1 MPNTVLSTPVSSS
14 WRESYEIQNLIEYE
28 APNMKSVFFIYDNV
42 RVSGG
47 HSVDNIEY
55 PNYGGW
61 YNTAINETTNKIN
74 VIGFLRSEDYLSKKI
89 DLVNALKIKTDD
101 ENPAFIF
108 IPLWGRIRVVLNDW
122 TIEEVASENGQCKIE
137 LTLSQSLEN
146 ESEISSAMSV
156 SDAIDNVKEV
166 ASENLEKDLKENFNY
181 DAFISSINSFTSSLS
196 NIIGKIQAKTEYINK
211 MSQAIKTVSTTIAQG
226 VKTPAV
232 FAQAISNVV
241 ESITNGIIEIKQAAI
256 ETADDS
262 GSLLNNILPSETAKN
277 NEKKTAIQFLDFS
290 NTNSTKDLISDSEI
304 QTAKKSDN
312 FMKTIAI
319 TAVAALITKMDAT
332 KDELKNYIKLYDK
345 LNSSINKDDYKLNA
359 ALTDLK
365 ISIIEELNNRELA
378 SEKKI
383 KFNKN
388 MTLLNTEHYLQ
399 CYKLRD
405 LNFIE
410 DSFVLPKEITYI

>member
-1 MPNTVLSTPVSSS
+1 MSNTVLSTPISLS
-14 WRESYEIQNLIEYE
+14 WREAYEIQNLIEYE
-28 APNMKSVFFIYDNV
+28 APNTKSVFFIYDNV
-42 RVSGG
+42 RISGG
-47 HSVDNIEY
+47 HSIDNIEY
-55 PNYGGW
+55 PSYGGW
-61 YNTAINETTNKIN
+61 YNTSINETTNKIN
-74 VIGFLRSEDYLSKKI
+74 ISGFLRSEDYLSKKV
-89 DLVNALKIKTDD
+89 DLVNAFKIKTDD
-101 ENPAFIF
+101 DKPAFIF

-122 TIEEVASENGQCKIE
+122 TIEENASENGQCKIE

-146 ESEISSAMSV
+146 KSEISSAMSV
-156 SDAIDNVKEV
+156 SDSISNVKEI
-166 ASENLEKDLKENFNY
+166 ASENLNKDLKENFNY
-181 DAFISSINSFTSSLS
+181 DAFISSINSFTSSCS
-196 NIIGKIQAKTEYINK
+196 NIIGRLQTQTQYINK
-211 MSQAIKTVSTTIAQG
+211 MAQAIKTVSTMIAQG
-226 VKTPAV
+226 LRTPAI

-262 GSLLNNILPSETAKN
+262 KSLIYNILPSETAKN

-290 NTNSTKDLISDSEI
+290 NIDTAKDLISYSGI

-312 FMKTIAI
+312 FIKTIAI
-319 TAVAALITKMDAT
+319 TAVAALITQIDAT

-359 ALTDLK
+359 ALIDLK
-365 ISIIEELNNRELA
+365 ISIIDELNNRDLLT
-378 SEKKI
+378 EKKI

-388 MTLLNTEHYLQ
+388 MTLLNTEHFLS

-410 DSFVLPKEITYI
+410 DSFILPEEITYI

>member
-1 MPNTVLSTPVSSS
+1 MSNTVLSTSLSSSS
-14 WRESYEIQNLIEYE
+14 WREAYDIQNLIEYE
-28 APNMKSVFFIYDNV
+28 APNAKRVFFIYDNV
-42 RVSGG
+42 RISGG

-74 VIGFLRSEDYLSKKI
+74 ISGFLRSEDYLSKKI

-122 TIEEVASENGQCKIE
+122 TIEEAASENGQCKIE
-137 LTLSQSLEN
+137 LTLLQSLES

-156 SDAIDNVKEV
+156 SDAINNVKQQ
-166 ASENLEKDLKENFNY
+166 ALENIDKEDFNF
-181 DAFISSINSFTSSLS
+181 DTFISSINSFTSSLS

-211 MSQAIKTVSTTIAQG
+211 MSQAIKTVSTMIAQG
-226 VKTPAV
+226 IKTPSL
-232 FAQAISNVV
+232 FAQAISNVA

-256 ETADDS
+256 ETGDAS
-262 GSLLNNILPSETAKN
+262 KSLIYNILPSETAKN

-345 LNSSINKDDYKLNA
+345 LDSSINKDDYKLNA
-359 ALTDLK
+359 LLIDLK